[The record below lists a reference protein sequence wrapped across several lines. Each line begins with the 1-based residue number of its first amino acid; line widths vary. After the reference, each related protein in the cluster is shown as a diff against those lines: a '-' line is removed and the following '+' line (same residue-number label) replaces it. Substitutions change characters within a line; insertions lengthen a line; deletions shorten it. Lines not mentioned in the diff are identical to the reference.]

1 METGN
6 VIKEYRKLNMTQE
19 ELVVSMQGTDEKML
33 NHSQID
39 SIFDYVPQPE

>member
-19 ELVVSMQGTDEKML
+19 VLVVSMQGTDVKML
-33 NHSQID
+33 YHSQID
-39 SIFDYVPQPE
+39 SIFVYVPQPE